1 MKSFL
6 IFILVLNSGWFIK
19 NAPDQIFNTSLT
31 VTVRDE
37 LGNTVEGASIKLFQ
51 KEEDY
56 TKEVNP
62 VAEGTTDKKGVVHFK
77 KLKPEVYFIL
87 SRKGDKDNAGGGEK
101 TGKLEVGKFNKVTII
116 IQ

>member
-1 MKSFL
+1 MKLLLLFFL
-6 IFILVLNSGWFIK
+6 TFG
-19 NAPDQIFNTSLT
+19 APGIPADQPTQIFKTSLT

-37 LGNTVEGASIKLFQ
+37 LGNIVEGASVKLFL

-62 VAEGTTDKKGVVHFK
+62 AEEGTTDAKGIVRFK
-77 KLKPEVYFIL
+77 KLESKVYFVL
-87 SRKGDKDNAGGGEK
+87 CRKGDKDNAGGGEK
-101 TGKLEVGKFNKVTII
+101 TPKLDEGKFNKVTIM

>member
-1 MKSFL
+1 MKSILFFFL
-6 IFILVLNSGWFIK
+6 ILNAGAFSK
-19 NAPDQIFNTSLT
+19 NSPMQLFNTSLII
-31 VTVRDE
+31 TVRDE
-37 LGNTVEGASIKLFQ
+37 LGNTVEGASVKLFQ

-62 VAEGTTDKKGVVHFK
+62 VEEGTTDKKGVVRFK
-77 KLKPEVYFIL
+77 KLKPEIYFIL

-101 TGKLEVGKFNKVTII
+101 TGKLEEGKFNKVTII